1 MKQAATQAA
10 ESGRAESAADAH
22 RFAFEALGGGVL
34 PLSDFAGRTV
44 LLVNTASCCGFTRQ
58 CGGLQRLWED
68 YRERGLVVLG
78 VPSNDFGGQEPRSG
92 DEIRTFCEVGFGTD
106 FPLAEKTRVRGAGAP
121 PFYLWARDELGF
133 LAAPK
138 WNFHKYLI
146 APDGRLITWFYSW
159 TPPGSPRLRRAV
171 EAALPPA
178 SPGAGTPQ
186 TDG

>member
-1 MKQAATQAA
+1 MK
-10 ESGRAESAADAH
+10 RAADKTAETGLGDPAAGAH
-22 RFAFEALGGGVL
+22 GFSFDALGGGAL
-34 PLSDFAGRTV
+34 PLSDFAGRAV

-68 YRERGLVVLG
+68 YRDGGLIVLG

-92 DEIRTFCEVGFGTD
+92 EEIRDFCAVGFGID
-106 FPLAEKTRVRGAGAP
+106 FPLTEKTRVRGSEAH
-121 PFYLWARDELGF
+121 PFYRWARRELGA

-146 APDGRLITWFYSW
+146 DPQGRLVTWFYSW
-159 TPPGSPRLRRAV
+159 TPPGAARLRRAV
-171 EAALPPA
+171 EAALPA
-178 SPGAGTPQ
+178 AGTPQ